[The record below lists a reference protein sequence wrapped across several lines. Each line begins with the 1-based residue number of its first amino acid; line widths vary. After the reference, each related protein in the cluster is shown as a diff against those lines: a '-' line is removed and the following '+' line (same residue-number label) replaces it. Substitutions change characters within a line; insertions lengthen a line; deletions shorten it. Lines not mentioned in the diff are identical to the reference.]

1 MARPLVFTANG
12 REPPGR
18 HLSSTRF
25 QNTFSTGVE
34 AALASLLSFTS
45 EQPDGD
51 RSHCGTPGR
60 CATALVPEGRLRCRV
75 HKEPVCESRGN
86 RFESE
91 DSRLIRRPCRCGE
104 PGGCAVHATGV
115 GGVCCAPKRRALTIQ
130 VSSWRKR
137 VSPWRNKFHRANAKF
152 TQPEVRPAPE
162 RPHRSS
168 QNVNRRDNRQHHYAG
183 ALVAG

>member
-1 MARPLVFTANG
+1 MALPLVFTANG

-34 AALASLLSFTS
+34 AALASLLSFAS

-75 HKEPVCESRGN
+75 HKGTRLRIPRESLRV
-86 RFESE
+86 R
-91 DSRLIRRPCRCGE
+91 RLTAYPKTLPLWRARRLRRPRNRSWR
-104 PGGCAVHATGV
+104 
-115 GGVCCAPKRRALTIQ
+115 VCCAPKRRALTIQ

-168 QNVNRRDNRQHHYAG
+168 QNVNRRDNCQHHYAG